1 MKTVL
6 ITFAVK
12 AIMNEHPTS
21 AGRHFLKYCKEIK
34 ENLLEVN
41 YESDNIKVTGVIGNT
56 LISRDNR
63 KEQIIFLN
71 KRNIKISLVK
81 RLGSNPVNI
90 LISCSLNTS
99 P

>member
-1 MKTVL
+1 M
-6 ITFAVK
+6 
-12 AIMNEHPTS
+12 
-21 AGRHFLKYCKEIK
+21 KYCVLVIRVISNDFIGGIK
-34 ENLLEVN
+34 I
-41 YESDNIKVTGVIGNT
+41 NI
-56 LISRDNR
+56 
-63 KEQIIFLN
+63 N

>member
-21 AGRHFLKYCKEIK
+21 AGRHFLKYCVLVIRVISNDFIGGIK
-34 ENLLEVN
+34 I
-41 YESDNIKVTGVIGNT
+41 NI
-56 LISRDNR
+56 
-63 KEQIIFLN
+63 N